1 MFPCAAGNFSAI
13 YLINALKF
21 GGIFLF
27 GSFLGMNPL
36 SERLDQ
42 TDLAILRELQADGRL
57 SNAKLSEKLSLSETP
72 CWRRLRRLETD
83 GFIEGYQANLSR
95 KKLGY
100 GVVAFVQVTLGNH
113 AGEAPLLFER
123 LVTSMPEILSCH
135 NVTGDCDYMLQIVAS
150 DLDAYGGFV
159 RDQLRKLPGITSI
172 RSNLSLRDVKSST
185 ALPV

>member
-1 MFPCAAGNFSAI
+1 MFPYAARNFAAI
-13 YLINALKF
+13 YSRNSLKF
-21 GGIFLF
+21 GGIFLINAF
-27 GSFLGMNPL
+27 FDMNPL
-36 SERLDQ
+36 FDQLDP

-72 CWRRLRRLETD
+72 CWRRLKRLEAD

-95 KKLGY
+95 MKLGY
-100 GVVAFVQVTLGNH
+100 GVVAFVQVTLGSH
-113 AGEAPLLFER
+113 AGEAPLQFEK

-150 DLDAYGGFV
+150 DLDAYGVFV
-159 RDQLRKLPGITSI
+159 RDQLRKLPGVTSI
-172 RSNLSLRDVKSST
+172 RSNLSLREVKSSS

>member
-1 MFPCAAGNFSAI
+1 
-13 YLINALKF
+13 
-21 GGIFLF
+21 
-27 GSFLGMNPL
+27 MNPL
-36 SERLDQ
+36 IEQLDR

-72 CWRRLRRLETD
+72 CWRRLKRLEAD
-83 GFIEGYQANLSR
+83 GFIEGYQAKLSR

-113 AGEAPLLFER
+113 AGEAPLQFER
-123 LVTSMPEILSCH
+123 HVASMPEILSCH

-150 DLDAYGGFV
+150 DLDAYGVFI
-159 RDQLRKLPGITSI
+159 RDQLRKLPGLTSI

>member
-1 MFPCAAGNFSAI
+1 MFPCAARNYAAISPINTLKFSGFFLQNAI
-13 YLINALKF
+13 YDMNQLI
-21 GGIFLF
+21 
-27 GSFLGMNPL
+27 
-36 SERLDQ
+36 EQLDQ

-72 CWRRLRRLETD
+72 CWRRLKRLEAD
-83 GFIEGYQANLSR
+83 GFIEGYQANLGR

-100 GVVAFVQVTLGNH
+100 GVVAFVQITLGNH
-113 AGEAPLLFER
+113 AGEAPLQFEK

-150 DLDAYGGFV
+150 DLDAYGVFV
-159 RDQLRKLPGITSI
+159 RDQLRKLPGVTSI
-172 RSNLSLRDVKSST
+172 RSNLSLQEVKSSS